1 MSGRGI
7 RGSLI
12 FQTGEASAPL
22 QSSNF
27 RAQLQARSNDT
38 VYGPKKKKKKEKKSH
53 LRLETPPRNLNIYIW
68 NNCETPADLSPHPDY
83 ISADRFTATTHY
95 FRRVVFIIGEQVEED
110 RFVKK

>member
-38 VYGPKKKKKKEKKSH
+38 VYGPKKKKKRKKI
-53 LRLETPPRNLNIYIW
+53 PFAPRNPAAKPEYIYIW